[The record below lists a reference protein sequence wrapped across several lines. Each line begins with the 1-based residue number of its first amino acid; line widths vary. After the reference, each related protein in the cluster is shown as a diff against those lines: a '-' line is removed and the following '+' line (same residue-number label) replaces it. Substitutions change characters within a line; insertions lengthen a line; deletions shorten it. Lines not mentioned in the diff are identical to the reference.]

1 MLVINQGQGESPA
14 PIKMEDKEM
23 RLIHYYVINK
33 ITGESVNVRC
43 FRSKAEAIIAEK
55 ADPENWAIGY
65 KWVSI

>member
-1 MLVINQGQGESPA
+1 
-14 PIKMEDKEM
+14 M